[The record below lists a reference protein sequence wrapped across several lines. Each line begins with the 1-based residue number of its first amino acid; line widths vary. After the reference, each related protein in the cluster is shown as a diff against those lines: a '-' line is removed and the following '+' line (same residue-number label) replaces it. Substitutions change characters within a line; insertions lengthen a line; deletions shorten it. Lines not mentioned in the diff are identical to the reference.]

1 LFHKFLYKF
10 RPYFQ
15 LSQSME
21 DVMVFQRKKGTKVL
35 NWGNRKYASFMISIL
50 RVLEPRRYFPEEIIS
65 RDHDEVEEML
75 FVSRGEVIPV
85 PSP

>member
-1 LFHKFLYKF
+1 
-10 RPYFQ
+10 
-15 LSQSME
+15 ME

-35 NWGNRKYASFMISIL
+35 TWGNRKYASFMISIL
-50 RVLEPRRYFPEEIIS
+50 RVLEPRRYFPEEIIM

-85 PSP
+85 LLTSVYSTWSATRSTMK